1 MTDENTTT
9 GTEAPAPAPKKDR
22 KSVRAN
28 IFARK
33 ELRKKVINFF
43 GEEIEL
49 RQPQLGDI
57 ISARENDDRQA
68 AVIETLIKYA
78 FIPGTEEKVF
88 EDADADSFKTMP
100 FGADFLRINQALEE
114 LTEVNFL
121 DKKPA

>member
-1 MTDENTTT
+1 MTSNTENA
-9 GTEAPAPAPKKDR
+9 GVVGEEAPRKKSRGD
-22 KSVRAN
+22 VRAN

-33 ELRKKVINFF
+33 ELRKKKIEFF

-78 FIPGTEEKVF
+78 FVPDTDEKVF
-88 EDADADSFKTMP
+88 EEGDADSFKTMP
-100 FGADFLRINQALEE
+100 FGADFLRVNNALEE
-114 LTEVNFL
+114 LTDVNFL
-121 DKKPA
+121 DKKPT

>member
-1 MTDENTTT
+1 MTTNSGNTNTDM
-9 GTEAPAPAPKKDR
+9 PAKKSRGD
-22 KSVRAN
+22 VRAA

-33 ELRKKVINFF
+33 ELRKQKIVFF

-88 EDADADSFKTMP
+88 EEGDADSFKTMP
-100 FGADFLRINQALEE
+100 FGADFLRVNNALEE

-121 DKKPA
+121 DKKLT